1 MHFRR
6 TVPIKNYAFP
16 SQDLALSF
24 GVSNPGAHSFADK
37 LTFNSATDARM
48 CSKSLAVGG
57 EEEQLAERKGGS
69 PCPHLSTQK
78 HRSADSSPNLVLAR
92 PSD

>member
-37 LTFNSATDARM
+37 LTFKLGHGRQDVQQKPCRGRRR
-48 CSKSLAVGG
+48 KS
-57 EEEQLAERKGGS
+57 
-69 PCPHLSTQK
+69 
-78 HRSADSSPNLVLAR
+78 N
-92 PSD
+92 